1 MESPSCDFDETS
13 IDSAISGV
21 LQHEETPHA
30 SREPEIEGEQA
41 DFSEAPTT
49 SVPIAEPK
57 QKASVAELF
66 RQKWAAFAATALI
79 VAVVLG
85 NLPAS

>member
-1 MESPSCDFDETS
+1 MESPSSDFDESS

-21 LQHEETPHA
+21 LQHEETPNA
-30 SREPEIEGEQA
+30 SRKPEVECEQP
-41 DFSEAPTT
+41 DHFETQT
-49 SVPIAEPK
+49 ITEPK
-57 QKASVAELF
+57 TEAEQKTSVAELF

-79 VAVVLG
+79 AAVFLG